1 VVTEVT
7 SRPAAAG
14 TQAFTDRRKTADL
27 IFRGALLFNGALTI
41 FWLMSAVTGRGSAFF
56 PEYRVTFGSIAQVL
70 SGVLFFYVVWGFIW
84 YGIKTLLLKYFV
96 GFSRDDRRQAFSSRM
111 SGPYEVAEL
120 VQRYSERRIRIAD
133 MIGRRGRF
141 ITLASAALFYL
152 YSTIKTEP
160 TDDFATMFLGQNLFD
175 AVITNWIFLGFFY
188 SNGWLAAAFYGP
200 QSRVMDGVLARANCV
215 LITTLWA
222 GFKFIML
229 PIGTRLATV
238 YSREEFA
245 VVFALIWGAYVVTDA
260 LSEIGGALFGTQRI
274 RVWGI
279 GDVNRKSVGGLVSG
293 LAGAL
298 VFCIGMVVSYG
309 LPAPWIGLAVAVAVS
324 SSVFELLSPRG
335 TDDFTMTTSNALIC
349 LGFGILVR

>member
-1 VVTEVT
+1 MVTELTSPLAPVT
-7 SRPAAAG
+7 
-14 TQAFTDRRKTADL
+14 TQAFEDRRRTADR
-27 IFRGALLFNGALTI
+27 IFRGALLFNGALTV
-41 FWLMSAVTGRGSAFF
+41 FWLVTALSGRSSAFF
-56 PEYRVTFGSIAQVL
+56 PEYRVTFARIAQVL

-84 YGIKTLLLKYFV
+84 YGIKTLLLRYFV
-96 GFSRDDRRQAFSSRM
+96 GFSREDRRQAFSSRM

-133 MIGRRGRF
+133 MVGRRGRF

-160 TDDFATMFLGQNLFD
+160 TDNFATAFLGQNLFD
-175 AVITNWIFLGFFY
+175 AILTNWIFLSFFY

-222 GFKFIML
+222 AFKFVML
-229 PIGTRLATV
+229 PIGTGLATV
-238 YSREEFA
+238 YSSEEFA
-245 VVFALIWGAYVVTDA
+245 VVFALIWGGYLVTDA
-260 LSEIGGALFGTQRI
+260 LSEIGGSLFGKQRI
-274 RVWGI
+274 RVWGV

-293 LAGAL
+293 LVGAL
-298 VFCIGMVVSYG
+298 VFCIGIVVSYG
-309 LPAPWIGLAVAVAVS
+309 LPAPWIGLAITIAVA

-335 TDDFTMTTSNALIC
+335 TDDFTMATANALIC
-349 LGFGILVR
+349 LAFGVYFR